1 MWHAQPFHH
10 HIFTVLSYD
19 AARNVQVSMDGGQY
33 ASLDPKA
40 AGKWG
45 PRADGSCMTIRKI
58 ARQPKGLG
66 TSTVKFPPDGNDREL
81 VWWCDVTRL
90 EFDKQV
96 ILPKR
101 NAGPDFP
108 DWVPSDPDGHLL
120 K

>member
-1 MWHAQPFHH
+1 
-10 HIFTVLSYD
+10 
-19 AARNVQVSMDGGQY
+19 MDGGQY

-96 ILPKR
+96 I
-101 NAGPDFP
+101 AGRQYSRRR
-108 DWVPSDPDGHLL
+108 V
-120 K
+120 